1 MVIKNGLNFRI
12 EERVKN
18 TTPSQQPKF
27 SLPSS
32 TTLIQKL
39 KTTLYHTRHEAF
51 YSYERWQNPRNPEL
65 LLLLTTKNR
74 LALHFSS
81 WASCSGSEFNSS
93 PYPVSYLL
101 YSLWQALLLLQS
113 AGIPIYSHQPF
124 RVQNLEKCQ
133 NIFKSRGKFWSS
145 YNVFSIFSPSCLH
158 SCILKACFP
167 SLSKGLS
174 LPKVPIPFKIPIT
187 APKKHKQD

>member
-1 MVIKNGLNFRI
+1 MVVKNGLNFRI
-12 EERVKN
+12 KERVKN

-39 KTTLYHTRHEAF
+39 KATLYHTRHEAF
-51 YSYERWQNPRNPEL
+51 YPYERWRNPRNPEL

-74 LALHFSS
+74 LALHFP
-81 WASCSGSEFNSS
+81 WASCSDSELNS
-93 PYPVSYLL
+93 PPCPVSYRL

-113 AGIPIYSHQPF
+113 AGIPIYSRQPF
-124 RVQNLEKCQ
+124 RVQNLEECQ

-145 YNVFSIFSPSCLH
+145 YNVFSIFSPIMPVL
-158 SCILKACFP
+158 LYFE
-167 SLSKGLS
+167 SLFSF
-174 LPKVPIPFKIPIT
+174 PFKRLVST
-187 APKKHKQD
+187 ERSYSFQNTDRCAQET